1 MSAFE
6 DAKEPAVVDPK
17 SNASDAINIQKGF
30 IEELNELERKYQP
43 DAAANQL
50 TYLDSFLE
58 GTEATEGST
67 EMLRYND
74 AGFQAE
80 LFEQRPDIKAW
91 WERSKQDEGGART
104 FDQWLGDVIKI
115 GQDMDAGLSYDEKTR
130 DKTHLKRA
138 GYTTHTPGTADAPT
152 VHQELSRY
160 ALQGIAKQTEGREAT
175 KGYLDVMDSV
185 QERVQGYRKTALEGD
200 ISAVEE
206 LGPRAMDAFR
216 GANPDLWDLM
226 DDLGVDV
233 KADLQQT
240 GLKPADQS
248 RLEDQVRGQYA
259 KAGRSF
265 SNREA
270 QDVFQMTGMQED
282 QLKNSAYNRA
292 FGLTD
297 RHAKYGLDP
306 FQAILGRS
314 GRVNDASAMAGGAMS
329 TYQDQ
334 FDPWAPAIH
343 GSYAANAQNSMN
355 ASIAQ
360 GNNRASLIG
369 AGLGFAG
376 QIVGAGLGAAGAYY
390 GAGGGTPS
398 YYPKPPAGG

>member
-1 MSAFE
+1 MSIFDDP
-6 DAKEPAVVDPK
+6 DAPAVVDPK
-17 SNASDAINIQKGF
+17 SNAADAINIQKGL
-30 IEELNELERKYQP
+30 IGEINALEREYQP

-50 TYLDSFLE
+50 TYLDAFLE
-58 GTEATEGST
+58 GTEATEGGT
-67 EMLRYND
+67 EMLRFND

-91 WERSKQDEGGART
+91 WERAKQDEGGART
-104 FDQWLGDVIKI
+104 FDQWLGDVIAV
-115 GQDMDAGLSYDEKTR
+115 GQKLNAGEDHVVTTGGDGFFNTKT
-130 DKTHLKRA
+130 TQT
-138 GYTTHTPGTADAPT
+138 YTADPDKRSI
-152 VHQELSRY
+152 HQELADY
-160 ALQGIAKQTEGREAT
+160 ALQGLPKQSEGREAT
-175 KGYLDVMDSV
+175 KGYLAIMADV
-185 QERVQGYRKTALEGD
+185 QEQIQGYRKTALEAD

-206 LGPRAMDAFR
+206 LGPRAMDAYR
-216 GANPDLWDLM
+216 QAQPDLWDLM

-233 KADLQQT
+233 KESLQQT

-360 GNNRASLIG
+360 GNNRSAIIG
-369 AGLGFAG
+369 AGLGAFG
-376 QIVGAGLGAAGAYY
+376 SLVGAGLGAAGAYY